1 MLSASNVQG
10 ERTRA
15 ALCARSARAQ
25 GYASA
30 LDDAT
35 YHLLPINTGNSTRIS
50 SRALDP
56 PGISD
61 FSFPISNRAKTTCR
75 PFFQPSPR
83 TSPAD
88 DFHLSCRYCPEA
100 SRCRFFHVQPILR
113 LHGTAGLW
121 HTPCHKPL
129 RIQAAYARQSVEE
142 TEFAPWEIW

>member
-75 PFFQPSPR
+75 PFFF
-83 TSPAD
+83 SPAHEPALRTTFIYLAVIVPKPAAAAFSMYSPSFGCLVLRD
-88 DFHLSCRYCPEA
+88 CGIRHVI
-100 SRCRFFHVQPILR
+100 SRF
-113 LHGTAGLW
+113 G
-121 HTPCHKPL
+121 
-129 RIQAAYARQSVEE
+129 YRQLMRDK
-142 TEFAPWEIW
+142 A

>member
-1 MLSASNVQG
+1 MCLVHLTFKVSGLA
-10 ERTRA
+10 R
-15 ALCARSARAQ
+15 LCAESARAQ

-75 PFFQPSPR
+75 PFSAQPHEPALRTTFIYLAVIVPKPAAAAFSMCSPSFGCWYWDCGIR
-83 TSPAD
+83 
-88 DFHLSCRYCPEA
+88 HVINA
-100 SRCRFFHVQPILR
+100 SDT
-113 LHGTAGLW
+113 GENM
-121 HTPCHKPL
+121 
-129 RIQAAYARQSVEE
+129 RQSVEE

>member
-1 MLSASNVQG
+1 MCLVHLTFKVSGLARLYARG
-10 ERTRA
+10 PLERRVMH
-15 ALCARSARAQ
+15 L
-25 GYASA
+25 

-100 SRCRFFHVQPILR
+100 SRCRFSMYSPSFGCTVLRDCGIRHVISR
-113 LHGTAGLW
+113 FG
-121 HTPCHKPL
+121 
-129 RIQAAYARQSVEE
+129 YRQLMRDK
-142 TEFAPWEIW
+142 A